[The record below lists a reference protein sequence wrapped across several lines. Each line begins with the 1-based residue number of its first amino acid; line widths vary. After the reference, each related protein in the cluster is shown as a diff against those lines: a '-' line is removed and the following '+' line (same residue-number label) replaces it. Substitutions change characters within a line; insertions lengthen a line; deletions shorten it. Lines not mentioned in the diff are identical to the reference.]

1 MSLYVFHIYAL
12 LSCLHK
18 SFTHV
23 IVLFFKGFIYLFE
36 IDREQERECGGGVGR
51 AEVEGEAHSLLS
63 GETDRG
69 GRG

>member
-1 MSLYVFHIYAL
+1 ML
-12 LSCLHK
+12 L
-18 SFTHV
+18 FY
-23 IVLFFKGFIYLFE
+23 FFKGFIYLFE